1 MKCKTVQHKLAGY
14 LDDAVSGAA
23 HIQERVQ
30 IRGHLEDCVAC
41 RAELE
46 RFRKLAVLLSRVP
59 ANVPPPDLAVRIKV
73 AAAQIEPTQ
82 TWRGRLGKV
91 RDRAEILLDNVA
103 RPLTVPATGGLFT
116 AIVVFALVFQMIA
129 PGLTVRAVESD
140 TTTINLMRP
149 AELLTLA
156 DYPETWAPESN
167 DNDTSMPHGL
177 LVDVSVNAKGQFDG
191 YQILSGP
198 ATPQTCH
205 QLDQI
210 LMFSS
215 FRPMLSFGRPTNGG
229 HVILSFSAVRV
240 RG

>member
-1 MKCKTVQHKLAGY
+1 MNCQAVETRLAGY
-14 LDDAVSGAA
+14 LDDTVTGAA
-23 HIQERVQ
+23 RIEERVQ
-30 IRGHLEDCVAC
+30 IREHLDGCAAC
-41 RAELE
+41 RSELE

-59 ANVPPPDLAVRIKV
+59 KNVPPPDLAVRIKV
-73 AAAQIEPTQ
+73 AAAQREPTQ
-82 TWRGRLGKV
+82 TWSGRWQKL

-103 RPLTVPATGGLFT
+103 RPLTLPATGGFLT
-116 AIVVFALVFQMIA
+116 AIAVFAIVFQMIA
-129 PGLTVRAVESD
+129 PGLTVRAVQND
-140 TTTINLMRP
+140 TDINLMRP
-149 AELLTLA
+149 AEVLTLA
-156 DYPETWAPESN
+156 DYPESWAPEPPEG
-167 DNDTSMPHGL
+167 DATMPHGL

-198 ATPQTCH
+198 ATQETRH
-205 QLDQI
+205 ELDQI